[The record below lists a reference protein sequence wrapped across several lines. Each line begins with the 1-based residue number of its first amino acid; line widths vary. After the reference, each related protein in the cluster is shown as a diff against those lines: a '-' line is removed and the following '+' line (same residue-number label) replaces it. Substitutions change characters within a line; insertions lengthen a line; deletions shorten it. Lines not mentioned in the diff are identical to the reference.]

1 MHAEEKLETKE
12 STLCSGVPVC
22 TCVSMLAT
30 TNYQLNRVYGIVV
43 LFSHV
48 GNLKEF
54 KEFLLTDEGTKGKI
68 ADLKKRVEEFASAF
82 PLPGL
87 EDI

>member
-1 MHAEEKLETKE
+1 
-12 STLCSGVPVC
+12 
-22 TCVSMLAT
+22 ML
-30 TNYQLNRVYGIVV
+30 LSSI
-43 LFSHV
+43 V

-54 KEFLLTDEGTKGKI
+54 KEFLLSDEATKEKI
-68 ADLKKRVEEFASAF
+68 ADLKKRVEEFASTF

>member
-1 MHAEEKLETKE
+1 
-12 STLCSGVPVC
+12 
-22 TCVSMLAT
+22 MLAT

-54 KEFLLTDEGTKGKI
+54 KEFLLTDEGTKEKI

>member
-1 MHAEEKLETKE
+1 M
-12 STLCSGVPVC
+12 SIYCIVTLFLC
-22 TCVSMLAT
+22 
-30 TNYQLNRVYGIVV
+30 
-43 LFSHV
+43 V

-54 KEFLLTDEGTKGKI
+54 KEFLLTDEGTKEKI

-87 EDI
+87 DDI